1 VILRGQFADKT
12 FNGSN
17 CNLKSL
23 TELMHLEEIGAA
35 TPATAAKLLSEIGKE
50 QSIARRHRHPTG
62 PHSCWTI
69 SGWLKTLSIRIE
81 KLMETHAS
89 SRTSSATAKVAKFR
103 PKRQTPQSMT
113 SHDNARRCWKLRF
126 LRLSW

>member
-1 VILRGQFADKT
+1 MILRGQFADKT

-50 QSIARRHRHPTG
+50 QSIARRHRQPNWTPFLLDDQRVSQNAEHPHG
-62 PHSCWTI
+62 
-69 SGWLKTLSIRIE
+69 K
-81 KLMETHAS
+81 
-89 SRTSSATAKVAKFR
+89 
-103 PKRQTPQSMT
+103 
-113 SHDNARRCWKLRF
+113 N
-126 LRLSW
+126 

>member
-17 CNLKSL
+17 CNLKFL
-23 TELMHLEEIGAA
+23 TDLMHLEEIGAA

-62 PHSCWTI
+62 PHSCRTI
-69 SGWLKTLSIRIE
+69 SGWLKTLSIRME
-81 KLMETHAS
+81 K
-89 SRTSSATAKVAKFR
+89 
-103 PKRQTPQSMT
+103 
-113 SHDNARRCWKLRF
+113 N
-126 LRLSW
+126 

>member
-1 VILRGQFADKT
+1 
-12 FNGSN
+12 
-17 CNLKSL
+17 
-23 TELMHLEEIGAA
+23 MHLEEIGAA

-62 PHSCWTI
+62 PHSCRTI
-69 SGWLKTLSIRIE
+69 SGWLKTPSIRR
-81 KLMETHAS
+81 KKTDGNPRLVANFFRYHA
-89 SRTSSATAKVAKFR
+89 RVAKFR

-113 SHDNARRCWKLRF
+113 SHNNARRCWKLRL